1 MIDPACTVHIKE
13 RLTAKHDRPS
23 MYTTPE
29 YRTVQQYIV
38 HITQVQSKGWHPK
51 S

>member
-23 MYTTPE
+23 MYCTLVH
-29 YRTVQQYIV
+29 RTIQQYTV
-38 HITQVQSKGWHPK
+38 HSKQVQSKGWQPK